1 MPLAIL
7 ANEAIYIHEP
17 ERWAAEAMRFI
28 FTHLNTLAALS
39 GRY

>member
-7 ANEAIYIHEP
+7 ANEVIYMHEP
-17 ERWAAEAMRFI
+17 ERWSAEAMRSIFI
-28 FTHLNTLAALS
+28 HLNTLAALS